1 MAQIQ
6 SKVKSFEL
14 ENRLIDWINE
24 IDSTEKNKFLKEIL
38 EMAKLWSIKKIQTKF
53 LSENVYAY

>member
-38 EMAKLWSIKKIQTKF
+38 EMAKLWSIKKTSDQVF
-53 LSENVYAY
+53 V